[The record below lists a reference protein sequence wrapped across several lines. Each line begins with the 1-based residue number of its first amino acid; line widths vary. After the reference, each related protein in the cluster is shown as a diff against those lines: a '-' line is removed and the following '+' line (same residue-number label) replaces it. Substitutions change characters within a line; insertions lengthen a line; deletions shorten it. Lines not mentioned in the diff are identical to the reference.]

1 MVPGGG
7 FPRVVPRPTAA
18 SPGGLSE
25 MQVLGP
31 RPRPTGDRAQLPMFS
46 EAPQVTRVEG
56 PLVWGPSLTCDTW
69 KRTVCRGEEAGLPPG
84 RPMGGAGSRKRRK
97 HRQPGG
103 ALPGVLGR
111 PWRRTTRGQQRP
123 AVGRLTPPEAGILRA
138 RCRTPASS
146 RGSEGESA
154 PGPPTRPA
162 LGAAVNL
169 GHPPLIAASPQPLPS
184 ASSDVL
190 LESYSRKATRPNFPL
205 F

>member
-1 MVPGGG
+1 M
-7 FPRVVPRPTAA
+7 VPRPTAA

-31 RPRPTGDRAQLPMFS
+31 RPRPTGDWAQLPMFS

-69 KRTVCRGEEAGLPPG
+69 KRTVCRGEEAGLPV
-84 RPMGGAGSRKRRK
+84 GGAGSRERRK

-111 PWRRTTRGQQRP
+111 PWRRTTCGQQRP

-154 PGPPTRPA
+154 QCSAPPA
-162 LGAAVNL
+162 LGATVNL
-169 GHPPLIAASPQPLPS
+169 GHPPLIAASPQSLPS

-190 LESYSRKATRPNFPL
+190 PESYSRKATHPNFLL